1 MSADLMPASLT
12 TALLR
17 PRDAGSTVARF
28 DAPPEVPQLRSIPP
42 ASAPQYDVEREGI
55 CRSFNPEAGGW
66 KADASRGPVATRYA
80 RFLLLDV
87 SALAFAALV
96 ACAIT
101 RMSPPRLLGDE
112 GMALATIAAGVVAML
127 AVLGAYRST
136 SAVAKHPAFLRAAVA
151 AAFSLAALSAPT
163 AGFVPAAALRIAMVF
178 LAIVVVALPV
188 LAAVYQTL
196 LRQPHLDERI
206 VLVGSGP
213 LARAIAYGIAQHQHL
228 GIRLAGYVSDARE
241 PERNLGPRLG
251 STRDLD
257 SVLREFAIDRVVIAG
272 GPIDT
277 ATEEM
282 LAARKLAGMPVD
294 LGLTS
299 FEWLY
304 QRTPIDGAVGETLLD
319 PASLTPG
326 RSFESAKRALDLLLA
341 AVGLLLLAPVLG
353 VAAAT
358 IKLGS
363 RGPVFYG
370 QTRLGR
376 GGHRFRLWK
385 LRSMID
391 GAESDRGAVCAEADD
406 ARVTKVGRFL
416 RRSRIDEVPQLWNV
430 LQGDM
435 SIVGPRPERP
445 EICES
450 LARLYPMFR
459 YRTAVRPGVTGWA
472 QVRQGYVN
480 QVEGFGV
487 KLSYDL
493 FYLKNR
499 SMALDLR
506 VLWRT
511 VGELLLLKG
520 V

>member
-1 MSADLMPASLT
+1 MPPVRLPHDAKST
-12 TALLR
+12 LR
-17 PRDAGSTVARF
+17 RF
-28 DAPPEVPQLRSIPP
+28 DATTGTPHLRPTALP
-42 ASAPQYDVEREGI
+42 FAPRRDLERESI
-55 CRSFNPEAGGW
+55 CRTFNPEAGGW
-66 KADASRGPVATRYA
+66 KADASRGPVAA
-80 RFLLLDV
+80 RCAQMFLLDL
-87 SALAFAALV
+87 SGLALAALG

-101 RMSPPRLLGDE
+101 RVSPGRLLDE
-112 GMALATIAAGVVAML
+112 GIVLATIAAAFVAVL
-127 AVLGAYRST
+127 AVFGAYRST
-136 SAVAKHPAFLRAAVA
+136 SRVARYPALLRSVIA
-151 AAFSLAALSAPT
+151 AAFSLAALAASA
-163 AGFVPAAALRIAMVF
+163 AGFAAPPTLPIAMTF
-178 LAIVVVALPV
+178 LAVVVVALPI
-188 LAAVYQTL
+188 LAALHQTL
-196 LRQPHLDERI
+196 LRQPPLAERI
-206 VLVGSGP
+206 VLVGNGP
-213 LARAIAYGIAQHQHL
+213 LARAIAHGIAQHQHL

-241 PERNLGPRLG
+241 PSRHLGPRLG
-251 STRDLD
+251 STRDLE
-257 SVLREFAIDRVVIAG
+257 SVLREFAIDRVVLAG
-272 GPIDT
+272 GSIDA

-282 LAARKLAGMPVD
+282 LAVRKLAGMPVD

-304 QRTPIDGAVGETLLD
+304 QRTPIDGAARETLLD

-326 RSFESAKRALDLLLA
+326 RSFESTKRALDLLLA
-341 AVGLLLLAPVLG
+341 TVGLLLLAPVLG
-353 VAAAT
+353 VAAAA

-385 LRSMID
+385 LRSMVD

-406 ARVTKVGRFL
+406 ARVTRVGRFL
-416 RRSRIDEVPQLWNV
+416 RRSRIDELPQLWNV

-493 FYLKNR
+493 FYLKYR
-499 SMALDLR
+499 SIALDLR